1 MILNHFV
8 STFFISKDNEN
19 VKLLMM
25 NASRKINSKWTR
37 IGILNMK
44 SFSVYGFSGQ
54 GKNQRY
60 IYIYIV
66 NIFQWLIWEG
76 NLLTYNFMI
85 SELYKTQQD

>member
-1 MILNHFV
+1 MGFQDKEKI
-8 STFFISKDNEN
+8 KD
-19 VKLLMM
+19 
-25 NASRKINSKWTR
+25 
-37 IGILNMK
+37 
-44 SFSVYGFSGQ
+44 
-54 GKNQRY
+54 